1 MNMDIHETTKYVLER
16 ITELRLSRPGLT
28 ESQLSKDLGHKAGY
42 LGTMNAEQKMVS
54 FRTLLRVCDY
64 FQITLED
71 FFSKAYKGKASVE
84 YLADR
89 LEVLLDDEDIL
100 KMIKLLE
107 IMDKEDLQGLLR
119 LGDKFV
125 NAK

>member
-1 MNMDIHETTKYVLER
+1 MSIW
-16 ITELRLSRPGLT
+16 
-28 ESQLSKDLGHKAGY
+28 
-42 LGTMNAEQKMVS
+42 
-54 FRTLLRVCDY
+54 
-64 FQITLED
+64 QIVWK
-71 FFSKAYKGKASVE
+71 F
-84 YLADR
+84 
-89 LEVLLDDEDIL
+89 LLDDEDIL

>member
-1 MNMDIHETTKYVLER
+1 MQLYEVTKYVLDR
-16 ITELRLSRPGLT
+16 ITELRLSRDGLT
-28 ESQLSKDLGHKAGY
+28 ESQLSKELGHKAFY
-42 LGTMNAEQKMVS
+42 FRTMNAEQKMVS
-54 FRTLLRVCDY
+54 FRTPLRVCDY

-100 KMIKLLE
+100 KMLKLLE
-107 IMDKEDLQGLLR
+107 IMDKEDLQCLLR

>member
-1 MNMDIHETTKYVLER
+1 MDIHETTKYVLER

-28 ESQLSKDLGHKAGY
+28 ESQLSKDLGH

-84 YLADR
+84 FLAER
-89 LEVLLDDEDIL
+89 LESLLDDEDIL
-100 KMIKLLE
+100 KMLKLLE
-107 IMDKEDLQGLLR
+107 IMDKEDLQCLLR